1 MAKHLARIHGTEED
15 KVNCPF
21 YFKIGACRH
30 EDRCSRLHH
39 KPAFSPTILLKH
51 MYKNP
56 AAAAAGG
63 GGGGGG
69 MMTQAALDNNNTGG
83 STNARQIYEDFLDFF
98 EDVFLELSKYG
109 RLEGLHV
116 VDNLGDHMIGHVY
129 AKYYDEE
136 EAADALEH
144 LSSGRYY
151 DGRLLQVEY
160 SPVTDFREARCRDFD
175 EGSCSRAGFC
185 NFLHVKPVHAG
196 LIRALEMEADDA
208 RREDEARRR
217 ASQRTDHHQH
227 KKRKHHD
234 SKKERSSSK
243 HHSKREQQ
251 HRRSRS
257 RSGSPSSP
265 SPPPPQALP
274 PQPHHSYPAPPTDGL
289 PPSFQ
294 YPPTMDRGGGGGN
307 NTGGY
312 GPR

>member
-56 AAAAAGG
+56 PGVGG
-63 GGGGGG
+63 GAGPGATTTIGPPG
-69 MMTQAALDNNNTGG
+69 QAPVDL
-83 STNARQIYEDFLDFF
+83 RQAYEDFLDFY

-144 LSSGRYY
+144 LTAPPGRYY
-151 DGRLLQVEY
+151 DGRILVVEY

-175 EGSCSRAGFC
+175 EGNCSRAGFC
-185 NFLHVKPVHAG
+185 NFLHVKPVPVG
-196 LIRALEMEADDA
+196 LIRSLETDAEDA
-208 RREDEARRR
+208 RIEAEARRR
-217 ASQRTDHHQH
+217 RREHSSSSRHND
-227 KKRKHHD
+227 KKRKHD
-234 SKKERSSSK
+234 KKERK
-243 HHSKREQQ
+243 HSKRD
-251 HRRSRS
+251 RRYSPSRS
-257 RSGSPSSP
+257 NSP
-265 SPPPPQALP
+265 SPPPA
-274 PQPHHSYPAPPTDGL
+274 SSSSSMPPTPYGSSTADGL
-289 PPSFQ
+289 PPSFAQQHHQ
-294 YPPTMDRGGGGGN
+294 YPPLPPPGGAGLDRGGK
-307 NTGGY
+307 
-312 GPR
+312 